1 MNCDFAGRQ
10 ILPLLYGELSFDEE
24 EAVQGHLEQCGACQ
38 TEAAQLRNLHAA
50 LDTAA
55 LELPSGLLDNCRNNL
70 RLELAEVPLPAKPPS
85 FWERAQ
91 MWFGTPQPTWM
102 KAAGALALLFIGFG
116 VGRGYDLPVTPRETQ
131 PTATRVRYV
140 QPEDDGNVQI
150 VLEEVR
156 QRTLEGGLND
166 NRIRA
171 LLVSAARDAADPGV
185 RVETVDLLKA
195 STGVSDVRMVLTAA
209 LQHDPNPGV
218 RLKALEALRT
228 SARDPEVRRVLA
240 KVLLTDDNP
249 GVRTQA
255 IDLLVQ
261 QREASIVGVLQELM
275 ATERNSYV
283 RLKCERALSD
293 MNASV
298 ETF

>member
-1 MNCDFAGRQ
+1 MTCDIAGRQ
-10 ILPLLYGELSFDEE
+10 LLPLLYGELSFDEE
-24 EAVQGHLEQCGACQ
+24 EALHGHLEQCGACR
-38 TEAAQLRNLHAA
+38 TEVAQLRKFHAA
-50 LDTAA
+50 LDTASAA
-55 LELPSGLLDNCRNNL
+55 LPVGLLETCRNNL
-70 RLELAEVPLPAKPPS
+70 RDELAQTPVPEKPPR
-85 FWERAQ
+85 FWEKARS
-91 MWFGTPQPTWM
+91 WFGTPQPMWM
-102 KAAGALALLFIGFG
+102 KAAGTLALLLLGFG
-116 VGRGYDLPVTPRETQ
+116 AGRSYDLPISPRESQ

-156 QRTLEGGLND
+156 QRTLAGGVND

-195 STGVSDVRMVLTAA
+195 STGASDVRMALAAA

-218 RLKALEALRT
+218 RLKALEALRG
-228 SARDPEVRRVLA
+228 SVREPEVRRVLA
-240 KVLLTDDNP
+240 QVLLTDDNP

-261 QREASIVGVLQELM
+261 QREASLVGVLQELM
-275 ATERNSYV
+275 ERERNSYV
-283 RLKCERALSD
+283 RSKCERALSD